1 MIDRWILDRHM
12 GVREI
17 AVAGVVV
24 SNQFSVSS
32 YSVHYHNITGEQM
45 DKTTGQTTL
54 HFAAT
59 TILSTLDSLLTSSNS
74 VELDTGE
81 TSTVRP
87 L

>member
-1 MIDRWILDRHM
+1 
-12 GVREI
+12 
-17 AVAGVVV
+17 
-24 SNQFSVSS
+24 
-32 YSVHYHNITGEQM
+32 M

-59 TILSTLDSLLTSSNS
+59 TILSTLDSLSTLSNWS
-74 VELDTGE
+74 WTGE